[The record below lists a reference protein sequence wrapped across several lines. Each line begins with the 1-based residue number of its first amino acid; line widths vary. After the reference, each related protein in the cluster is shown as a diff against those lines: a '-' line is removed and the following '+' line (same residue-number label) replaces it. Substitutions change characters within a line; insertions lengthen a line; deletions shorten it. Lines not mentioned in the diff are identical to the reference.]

1 MQISCPQIRQRGHC
15 LASPGAARTAPL
27 PHGCSS
33 AHQWMPHVPSQA
45 LTCAAGGDAIHQQ
58 LLMRHS
64 GLVGVAPWQQAGTW
78 RRLGSRPLAGMQA
91 RTRGDG
97 SICCCQ
103 GKALGRACLL
113 HTAACCTQ
121 LQPPASQLLL
131 GAAQKPPPPPPKGR
145 AAPAKPPPA
154 WAPAPPPPAPPPP
167 KPGPPGP
174 PPRMPPLHVAV
185 ENDQLNVMNASSA
198 LLAQDTHFGA
208 TNVATSA
215 ALEPQRVHRL
225 VGSLPEEGAG
235 GRLAVAPVLAGANTH
250 DAGVDGGRHAAK
262 GGGLMN
268 CNETQGMACVK
279 CASRW
284 RPTRSSGSASK
295 AISRRAGRNAIC
307 PLRHA

>member
-103 GKALGRACLL
+103 GKALGRACY
-113 HTAACCTQ
+113 T
-121 LQPPASQLLL
+121 
-131 GAAQKPPPPPPKGR
+131 
-145 AAPAKPPPA
+145 PPPA
-154 WAPAPPPPAPPPP
+154 ALSCN
-167 KPGPPGP
+167 
-174 PPRMPPLHVAV
+174 RPLANCCW
-185 ENDQLNVMNASSA
+185 EQLRSRRRR
-198 LLAQDTHFGA
+198 H
-208 TNVATSA
+208 
-215 ALEPQRVHRL
+215 QR
-225 VGSLPEEGAG
+225 
-235 GRLAVAPVLAGANTH
+235 
-250 DAGVDGGRHAAK
+250 GGRHRRNRRRP
-262 GGGLMN
+262 GHRHRRRLHRHP
-268 CNETQGMACVK
+268 Q
-279 CASRW
+279 SRG
-284 RPTRSSGSASK
+284 RRGR
-295 AISRRAGRNAIC
+295 RRACHPCMSQLKMTNSTS
-307 PLRHA
+307 